1 MTSCLLPG
9 PGDRPAPLVRNI
21 RVVRGV
27 MRLAIEIQPRFGYGR
42 TPHQVELSGYGGDS
56 PPAAWS

>member
-1 MTSCLLPG
+1 
-9 PGDRPAPLVRNI
+9 VRNI

-27 MRLAIEIQPRFGYGR
+27 MRFAIEIQPRFGYGR
-42 TPHQVELSGYGGDS
+42 TPHQVDPSRYGGDS